1 MAASPWQP
9 SPSKI
14 DTKVRINSPQENTV
28 PVPFRYRL
36 VHQESLLGVAYF
48 TPAPA
53 ESLSLEQCLEHVSDF
68 PNDEFMRAQA
78 RPLLAALDPDT
89 LRLLFAKGDPVI
101 KSLILEATL
110 LTPALADLLEE
121 MRAEADTLKGL
132 SPQIFLASAA
142 LPDHDLHAH
151 TSRMLAAN
159 IFEHSPP
166 PSDVEMRPLEA
177 ACDTAAV
184 DTAAIR
190 AALPPMPKSPR
201 KPAQDTYDLAME
213 RLYGLGI
220 LEGPEMRHHASLA
233 PWGLLRRWRLD
244 RVTRCGRFEHRLD
257 GLMTSYGRGLRL
269 EDARASLAMEIVER
283 YSSFAD
289 IRDMRVSGSQEG
301 GDVRR
306 AAFSEL
312 GNRAV
317 DPNSMRLEVPY
328 ADQPLHWIEGCDR
341 NAEPRFVPLQAV
353 YLFANLDEVRLFS
366 GLGSTGLASGN
377 TPEEAKV
384 SGLLEIIERDAEAVR
399 VFDPQKCF
407 LPDSRDDEVREVLAR
422 YREQGVHPVFQD
434 LTTELGVPC
443 YKCFVHLSEGGLV
456 KATGASL
463 CGRQAAL
470 SAMTETPFPFPAGP
484 ASAPG
489 PEDIPVRMLEDLPDH
504 STGSAAGDLALLE
517 AILENLG
524 YAPVYVNLTKR
535 ELRLPVFRTIVPGL
549 EIVSDFDRFTRVSP
563 RLWGDVLRLKGKD
576 K

>member
-9 SPSKI
+9 LPSKI
-14 DTKVRINSPQENTV
+14 DTKVRINAPQENTV

-53 ESLSLEQCLEHVSDF
+53 DALSLEQCLEHVRDF
-68 PNDEFMRAQA
+68 PNDEFMRAQT
-78 RPLLAALDPDT
+78 RPLLAAMDAQT
-89 LRLLFAKGDPVI
+89 LRLLYAKADPVI
-101 KSLILEATL
+101 KSLILEAAL
-110 LTPALADLLEE
+110 LTPALCGLLEE
-121 MRAEADTLKGL
+121 MLADVDALKGL
-132 SPQIFLASAA
+132 SPQIFLASAV
-142 LPDHDLHAH
+142 LPDHDLHAG

-159 IFEHSPP
+159 IFEHSPLAG
-166 PSDVEMRPLEA
+166 DVKTLPLEA
-177 ACDTAAV
+177 ASDTAAV
-184 DTAAIR
+184 DAAAIS
-190 AALPPMPKSPR
+190 ALPPMPKKPR

-244 RVTRCGRFEHRLD
+244 RVTRCGRFDHRLE

-269 EDARASLAMEIVER
+269 EEARASLAMEIVER

-301 GDVRR
+301 GEIRR

-312 GNRAV
+312 GNRAL

-341 NAEPRFVPLQAV
+341 NAEPRLVPLQAV
-353 YLFANLDEVRLFS
+353 YLFANLDEVRLYS

-384 SGLLEIIERDAEAVR
+384 SGLLEVIERDAEAVR
-399 VFDPQKCF
+399 VFDPQTCF
-407 LPDSRDDEVREVLAR
+407 LPDSRDDDVREVLAR
-422 YREQGVHPVFQD
+422 YKEQGVHPVFQD

-443 YKCFVHLSEGGLV
+443 YKCFAHLSEGGLV

-463 CGRQAAL
+463 CGRHAAL
-470 SAMTETPFPFPAGP
+470 SALTETPFPFPAGP
-484 ASAPG
+484 ASAPA

-504 STGSAAGDLALLE
+504 STGSAAGDLDLLE
-517 AILENLG
+517 AILESLG

-535 ELRLPVFRTIVPGL
+535 ELRLPVFRAIVPGL

-563 RLWGDVLRLKGKD
+563 RLWRDVLKLKEKD
-576 K
+576 E